1 MLMYVP
7 SLPAFW
13 RVFYRKWVFNFAKA
27 FSASIEIIISQI
39 EISQFIIKKKKKN
52 LLKAGIEGTYL
63 NIIKP
68 HMINPQQTLSSMVKK

>member
-39 EISQFIIKKKKKN
+39 EISQFINVVYHID
-52 LLKAGIEGTYL
+52 
-63 NIIKP
+63 
-68 HMINPQQTLSSMVKK
+68 